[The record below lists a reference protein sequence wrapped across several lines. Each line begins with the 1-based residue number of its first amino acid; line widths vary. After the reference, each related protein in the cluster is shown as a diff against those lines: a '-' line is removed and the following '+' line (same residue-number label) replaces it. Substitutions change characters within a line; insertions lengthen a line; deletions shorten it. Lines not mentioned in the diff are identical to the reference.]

1 MGNETNM
8 SDATQQATKTTTAA
22 LATVQAELEALDG
35 WTIDNEDDNAL
46 AGEALRDVKR
56 RHKTLEAERK
66 KIAGP
71 LLEAKR
77 AVDALFKPPREALE
91 QAERMIKGKIAG
103 YLEAVAERNTAAV
116 EVASSAENLDDAADA
131 LATIEHVEAPAGV
144 NVRHVWRPRV
154 QSEELLDRR
163 FMSPDMNKIKAWAK
177 EHVDADGKPLAIPGV
192 LFEREAIVSSRE
204 VKQAKIEHVEIEV
217 ST

>member
-1 MGNETNM
+1 M

-35 WTIDNEDDNAL
+35 WTIETADDNAL

-56 RHKTLEAERK
+56 RHKKLEAERK

-116 EVASSAENLDDAADA
+116 EVASTAESLDDASAA
-131 LATIEHVEAPAGV
+131 LATIEHAEAPAGV
-144 NVRHVWRPRV
+144 NVRHTWRAV
-154 QSEELLDRR
+154 VIAEDMLDRR
-163 FMSPDMNKIKAWAK
+163 FLSPDMSKIKAWAK
-177 EHVDADGKPLAIPGV
+177 EHADADGKPLAIPGV
-192 LFEREAIVSSRE
+192 RFDREAIVSSRE
-204 VKQAKIEHVEIEV
+204 VKQAKIERVEIDVEV
-217 ST
+217 KP